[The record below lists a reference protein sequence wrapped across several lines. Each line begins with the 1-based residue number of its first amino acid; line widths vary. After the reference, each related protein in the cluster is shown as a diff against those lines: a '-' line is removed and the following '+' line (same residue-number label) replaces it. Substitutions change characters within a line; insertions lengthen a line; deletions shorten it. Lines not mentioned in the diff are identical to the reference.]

1 MEGASLESLF
11 RAEYIGA
18 SRRPGLFEYAIW
30 EVMIMSALLWTLAVI
45 AIVLFIIGGTVKAV
59 GFLLWIAPIVL
70 VVAVIMF
77 FVNRGRRV

>member
-1 MEGASLESLF
+1 LGPA
-11 RAEYIGA
+11 AD
-18 SRRPGLFEYAIW
+18 PGLFENTIW
-30 EVMIMSALLWTLAVI
+30 EGMVMSALLWILAVI

-77 FVNRGRRV
+77 FVNRGRSV